1 MICLSELTL
10 YLHLMTDLVELNWK
24 FHLSHTWKLANKI
37 CARTVRDKYE
47 KTRVDQI
54 EEMILIKGGEII
66 YTSSHML
73 PEDLDS
79 CSGDTDGKLPKW

>member
-10 YLHLMTDLVELNWK
+10 YLHLMIDLVELNWK
-24 FHLSHTWKLANKI
+24 FHLTHTWKLANKI

-54 EEMILIKGGEII
+54 EEMI
-66 YTSSHML
+66 
-73 PEDLDS
+73 
-79 CSGDTDGKLPKW
+79 